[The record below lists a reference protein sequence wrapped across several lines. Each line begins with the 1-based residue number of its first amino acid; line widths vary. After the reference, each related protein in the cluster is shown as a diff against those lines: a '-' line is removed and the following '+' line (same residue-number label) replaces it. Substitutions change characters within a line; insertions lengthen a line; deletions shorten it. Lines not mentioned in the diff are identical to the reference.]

1 MPSDVGANALC
12 QTQRIVVYW
21 SSYHAGLRSL
31 NGGSTRDGEE
41 LFDLFITDG
50 TAIEKVA
57 WTDFGDLVR
66 RITVIRQREPDDIG
80 LSDIEIAMRIHD
92 FAQGQAGR

>member
-1 MPSDVGANALC
+1 MRACVRRMEDRPV
-12 QTQRIVVYW
+12 I
-21 SSYHAGLRSL
+21 
-31 NGGSTRDGEE
+31 GEE

-50 TAIEKVA
+50 TAIEKVV
-57 WTDFGDLVR
+57 WTDFADLVR